1 MYMYPYISHLFRCFI
16 QKWSPVL
23 RNDTESAIDSIP
35 IKSFQ
40 KKSALRLL
48 QTAFITIQFVLND
61 HMADSRQTGRDCKPE
76 IRSSGPLAFF
86 FRLFCIV
93 ASHRH

>member
-23 RNDTESAIDSIP
+23 RNDSESAIDSIP

-40 KKSALRLL
+40 KKRALRLL

-76 IRSSGPLAFF
+76 IKSSVPLTFF
-86 FRLFCIV
+86 FQLFWIV
-93 ASHRH
+93 VSHRH

>member
-1 MYMYPYISHLFRCFI
+1 MCMYPYTSHLFRCFI

-48 QTAFITIQFVLND
+48 QTACITIQF
-61 HMADSRQTGRDCKPE
+61 AQKSGQAF
-76 IRSSGPLAFF
+76 RSLSSFGFPALWPATDTKS
-86 FRLFCIV
+86 LFTW
-93 ASHRH
+93 RWGTPDR